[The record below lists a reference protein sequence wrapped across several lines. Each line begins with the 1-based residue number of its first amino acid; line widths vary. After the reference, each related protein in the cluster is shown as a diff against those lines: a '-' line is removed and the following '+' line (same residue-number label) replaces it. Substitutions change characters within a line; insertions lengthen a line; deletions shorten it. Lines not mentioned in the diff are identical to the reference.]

1 MMKLSE
7 RGMVFFLEHFIGLI
21 ESLKLR
27 CHENA
32 ENLYSK
38 TLHNVI
44 YLLKNLVNLAV
55 FIRNQTCVL
64 ILCTTSV
71 YYYFY
76 SLIVVIFLELEIRNI
91 SSIM

>member
-32 ENLYSK
+32 GKL
-38 TLHNVI
+38 I
-44 YLLKNLVNLAV
+44 FKNPA
-55 FIRNQTCVL
+55 
-64 ILCTTSV
+64 
-71 YYYFY
+71 
-76 SLIVVIFLELEIRNI
+76 
-91 SSIM
+91 